1 MGLKVDDIPKLN
13 RIFSRF
19 KKPRKKD
26 PDAIKKMVG
35 CFKDLFPP
43 GKSSVD
49 LIREQREEMLK
60 Q

>member
-1 MGLKVDDIPKLN
+1 MGLKVEDIEKLN
-13 RIFSRF
+13 KIFSRF

-43 GKSSVD
+43 DKSSVD
-49 LIREQREEMLK
+49 IIREQREDMLK

>member
-1 MGLKVDDIPKLN
+1 MGLNVEDIENLN

-43 GKSSVD
+43 DKTSVD
-49 LIREQREEMLK
+49 IIREQREELLK
-60 Q
+60 L